1 MPHTYVPDETTDSDA
16 PEIFNVGLQDISSGW
31 FECSTN
37 DTLVHPRMMFRMCS
51 DISCEV
57 YVADMRVSDSSVPS
71 QIWCY
76 LGRHP
81 DVDGIEE
88 YDDMR
93 FGSVEEAKTWL
104 REVTKLLTGYISEN
118 DQIEDMLNGE
128 VRLEQ
133 R

>member
-1 MPHTYVPDETTDSDA
+1 MPDTNMPDETTDSDA
-16 PEIFNVGLQDISSGW
+16 SEIFNAGLQDIASGW
-31 FECSTN
+31 FNCSTN
-37 DTLVHPRMMFRMCS
+37 NTLVHPRMMFRLCS

-57 YVADMRVSDSSVPS
+57 YVADMRVSNSAPS

-81 DVDGIEE
+81 EVDGIEE

-93 FGSVEEAKTWL
+93 FESIEEVKTWL